1 MDFDYIQKEPN
12 ERMGIHSRKTKNAND
27 ANSHNLNKNIHI
39 FCVGKLMRTARG
51 TEMEDEEKEKKS
63 QRFKW
68 QAKQNETKFKYE
80 NSFDKLLPLYMNFPF
95 VF

>member
-1 MDFDYIQKEPN
+1 
-12 ERMGIHSRKTKNAND
+12 
-27 ANSHNLNKNIHI
+27 
-39 FCVGKLMRTARG
+39 MRTARG

>member
-1 MDFDYIQKEPN
+1 MRGWGFIQG
-12 ERMGIHSRKTKNAND
+12 RRKMPTTPIRTISTK
-27 ANSHNLNKNIHI
+27 IYI

-51 TEMEDEEKEKKS
+51 TEMEDEAREKKS